1 MVEDK
6 KNTTK
11 KKTLSLKIGSSI
23 KSNPIQG
30 FESGATVVVERKRVR
45 KVVPTTNIQDLPETE
60 KKISSVISPSIKESI
75 EKVPEGET
83 KQLKKSGVILKR
95 LSKEEQKRLQEAK
108 NEADKKDVLK
118 EIGGI
123 INDQS
128 TKEVVDELEN
138 KAIVEDKSED
148 KIFEFKQPLIE
159 PNQTDDQQEKKKP
172 TTGFGRKNLRE
183 RKVTIVTAL
192 SGMDERTRSLAAY
205 KRSKQKTKRND
216 FSKENQQKIVREVN
230 ISDHVTVKDLAIK
243 MAEKS
248 GDVIKSLM
256 KMGMM
261 ATVNEIL
268 DADTAELLVTEFGHK
283 FKRDNVEE
291 LQKGL
296 ISHNDDAIKDS
307 ERPPIVTIM
316 GHVDHGK
323 TSLLDKLRNSNI
335 VSGESGG
342 ITQHIGAYQIE
353 HNNKKITFIDTPG
366 HAAFTEMRAR
376 GANVTDIIILIVAA
390 DDGVMPQTQEA
401 IAHAKSANVPIIVA
415 INKCDKPEANPKK
428 IKEQLLSEEIIVEEF
443 SGDVQCIE
451 ISAETGMNFDKLLE
465 SIVLQS
471 ELADLKANNKT
482 FAEGSVIEANID
494 KGRGVIANII
504 ITNGCLK
511 IGDIAVAGTEFGRVR
526 AILDDQGKNLKE
538 ALPSTPI
545 QMLGFGNAPL
555 AGDGFVIVDSEKK
568 ALDLI
573 EIRKEIFK
581 TNIQPKTIKSFDT
594 DSVFDFAGDSKEN
607 VEIVL
612 KSDTRGST
620 EAIVNQINK
629 IASNKININVIH
641 SGVGLINESDVAL
654 AEASNALLISFSTS
668 VTKEAKLKAKNSKIN
683 ISNFSIIY
691 ELITYVSDYATGQLK
706 PEIKENYLGKA
717 EILKVF
723 KVSKVGSV
731 AGCLVADGV
740 IQKGANAR
748 ILRDSTSIYEG
759 TVTTLMREKNEA
771 KEVNA
776 GTECGIGL
784 KEFNEYKEGDIIEVF
799 NIEEVSQAL

>member
-11 KKTLSLKIGSSI
+11 KKTLSLKLGSSV
-23 KSNPIQG
+23 KSNPIKS
-30 FESGATVVVERKRVR
+30 FESGSTVIVERKRLR
-45 KVVPTTNIQDLPETE
+45 KNVIASAEKIEPEKKQSSKLDEPEKKVETE
-60 KKISSVISPSIKESI
+60 VKE
-75 EKVPEGET
+75 V
-83 KQLKKSGVILKR
+83 KKSGKILKR
-95 LSKEEQKRLQEAK
+95 LSKEEQKKLQEAK
-108 NEADKKDVLK
+108 NAADKEDVLK

-123 INDQS
+123 VNGQPQESKEEKLKATEESQEEIIKVVEEKDNKPVTTFKETELNEDQ
-128 TKEVVDELEN
+128 KD
-138 KAIVEDKSED
+138 
-148 KIFEFKQPLIE
+148 
-159 PNQTDDQQEKKKP
+159 KKKP
-172 TTGFGRKNLRE
+172 SGGYGRKNLRE

-205 KRSKQKTKRND
+205 KRSKQKTKKNISNND
-216 FSKENQQKIVREVN
+216 PQQKIIREVN
-230 ISDHVTVKDLAIK
+230 IPEHVTVKELAIK

-261 ATVNEIL
+261 ATINETL
-268 DADTAELLVTEFGHK
+268 DADTAELIVTEFGHK
-283 FKRDNVEE
+283 FKRENVEE
-291 LQKGL
+291 LEKDL
-296 ISHNDDAIKDS
+296 ISHNDNAAKDS
-307 ERPPIVTIM
+307 IRPPIVTIM

-342 ITQHIGAYQIE
+342 ITQHIGAYQIK
-353 HNNKKITFIDTPG
+353 HNDKKITFIDTPG

-401 IAHAKSANVPIIVA
+401 ISHAKSANVPIIVA

-428 IKEQLLSEEIIVEEF
+428 IKEQLLSEEIIVEEL
-443 SGDVQCIE
+443 SGDVQCVE

-465 SIVLQS
+465 SIFLQS
-471 ELADLKANNKT
+471 ELADLKANNET
-482 FAEGSVIEANID
+482 YAEGSVIEANVD
-494 KGRGVIANII
+494 KGRGVISNII

-511 IGDIAVAGTEFGRVR
+511 VGDIAVAGSEYGRVR

-538 ALPSTPI
+538 ALPSSPI
-545 QMLGFGNAPL
+545 QMLGLGNAPL
-555 AGDGFVIVDSEKK
+555 AGDSFVIVDTEKK
-568 ALDLI
+568 ALELI
-573 EIRKEIFK
+573 NIRKEIYK
-581 TNIQPKTIKSFDT
+581 TKTQPKSVKTFDNET
-594 DSVFDFAGDSKEN
+594 AFNFASQSKEL

-629 IASNKININVIH
+629 ILSDKVNINVIH

-654 AEASNALLISFSTS
+654 AAASNALLVSFNTS
-668 VTKEAKLKAKNSKIN
+668 ATKEAKIKAKVNKTN
-683 ISNFSIIY
+683 IADFSIIY

-731 AGCLVADGV
+731 AGCMVTDGMV
-740 IQKGANAR
+740 EKGANAR
-748 ILRDSTSIYEG
+748 ILRDDNSIYEG
-759 TVTTLMREKNEA
+759 KIVTLMREKNEA
-771 KEVNA
+771 KEVNT

-799 NIEEVSQAL
+799 NVEEVSQTL

>member
-11 KKTLSLKIGSSI
+11 KKTLSLKLGSSV
-23 KSNPIQG
+23 KSNPIKS
-30 FESGATVVVERKRVR
+30 FESGSTVIVERKRLR
-45 KVVPTTNIQDLPETE
+45 KNVIASAEKIEPEKKQTPKLDEPEKKVETE
-60 KKISSVISPSIKESI
+60 VKE
-75 EKVPEGET
+75 V
-83 KQLKKSGVILKR
+83 KKSGKILKR
-95 LSKEEQKRLQEAK
+95 LSKEEQKKLQEAK
-108 NEADKKDVLK
+108 NAADKEDVLK

-123 INDQS
+123 VNEQPQESKEEQLKATEESQEEIIKVVEEKDNKPVTTFKETELNEDQ
-128 TKEVVDELEN
+128 KD
-138 KAIVEDKSED
+138 
-148 KIFEFKQPLIE
+148 
-159 PNQTDDQQEKKKP
+159 KKKP
-172 TTGFGRKNLRE
+172 SGGYGRKNLRE

-205 KRSKQKTKRND
+205 KRSKQKTKKNISNND
-216 FSKENQQKIVREVN
+216 PQQKIIREVN
-230 ISDHVTVKDLAIK
+230 IPEHVTVKELAIK

-261 ATVNEIL
+261 ATINETL
-268 DADTAELLVTEFGHK
+268 DADTAELIVTEFGHK
-283 FKRDNVEE
+283 FKRENVEE
-291 LQKGL
+291 LEKDL
-296 ISHNDDAIKDS
+296 ISHNDNAAKDS
-307 ERPPIVTIM
+307 IRPPIVTIM

-342 ITQHIGAYQIE
+342 ITQHIGAYQIK
-353 HNNKKITFIDTPG
+353 HNDKKITFIDTPG

-401 IAHAKSANVPIIVA
+401 ISHAKSANVPIIVA

-428 IKEQLLSEEIIVEEF
+428 IKEQLLSEEIIVEEL
-443 SGDVQCIE
+443 SGDVQCVE

-471 ELADLKANNKT
+471 ELADLKANNET
-482 FAEGSVIEANID
+482 YAEGSVIEANVD
-494 KGRGVIANII
+494 KGRGVISNII

-511 IGDIAVAGTEFGRVR
+511 VGDIAVAGSEYGRVR

-538 ALPSTPI
+538 ALPSSPI
-545 QMLGFGNAPL
+545 QMLGLGNAPL
-555 AGDGFVIVDSEKK
+555 AGDSFVIVDTEKK
-568 ALDLI
+568 ALELI
-573 EIRKEIFK
+573 NIRKEIYK
-581 TNIQPKTIKSFDT
+581 TKTQPKSVKTFDNET
-594 DSVFDFAGDSKEN
+594 AFNFASQSKEL

-629 IASNKININVIH
+629 ILSDKVNINVIH

-654 AEASNALLISFSTS
+654 AAASNALLVSFNTS
-668 VTKEAKLKAKNSKIN
+668 ATKEAKIKAKVNKTN
-683 ISNFSIIY
+683 IADFSIIY

-731 AGCLVADGV
+731 AGCMVTDGMV
-740 IQKGANAR
+740 EKGANAR
-748 ILRDSTSIYEG
+748 ILRDDNSIYEG
-759 TVTTLMREKNEA
+759 KIVTLMREKNEA
-771 KEVNA
+771 KEVNT

-799 NIEEVSQAL
+799 NVEEVSQTL

>member
-11 KKTLSLKIGSSI
+11 KKTLSLKLGSSV
-23 KSNPIQG
+23 KSNPIKS
-30 FESGATVVVERKRVR
+30 FESGSTVIVERKRLR
-45 KVVPTTNIQDLPETE
+45 KNVIAPAEKIEPEKKQSPKLDEPEKKVETE
-60 KKISSVISPSIKESI
+60 VKE
-75 EKVPEGET
+75 V
-83 KQLKKSGVILKR
+83 KKSGKILKR
-95 LSKEEQKRLQEAK
+95 LSKEEQKKLQEAK
-108 NEADKKDVLK
+108 NAADKEDVLK

-123 INDQS
+123 VNEQPQESKEEQLKATEESQEETIRVVEEKDNKPVTTFKETELNEDQI
-128 TKEVVDELEN
+128 D
-138 KAIVEDKSED
+138 
-148 KIFEFKQPLIE
+148 
-159 PNQTDDQQEKKKP
+159 KKKP
-172 TTGFGRKNLRE
+172 SGGYGRKNLRE

-205 KRSKQKTKRND
+205 KRSKQKTKKNISNND
-216 FSKENQQKIVREVN
+216 PQQKIIREVN
-230 ISDHVTVKDLAIK
+230 IPEHVTVKELAIK

-261 ATVNEIL
+261 ATINETL
-268 DADTAELLVTEFGHK
+268 DADTAELIVTEFGHK
-283 FKRDNVEE
+283 FKRENVEE
-291 LQKGL
+291 LEKDL
-296 ISHNDDAIKDS
+296 ISHNDNAAKDS
-307 ERPPIVTIM
+307 TRPPIVTIM

-342 ITQHIGAYQIE
+342 ITQHIGAYQIK
-353 HNNKKITFIDTPG
+353 HNDKKITFIDTPG

-401 IAHAKSANVPIIVA
+401 ISHAKSANVPIIVA

-428 IKEQLLSEEIIVEEF
+428 IKEQLLSEEIIVEEL
-443 SGDVQCIE
+443 SGDVQCVE

-471 ELADLKANNKT
+471 ELADLKANNET
-482 FAEGSVIEANID
+482 YAEGSVIEANVD
-494 KGRGVIANII
+494 KGRGVISNII

-511 IGDIAVAGTEFGRVR
+511 VGDIAVAGSEYGRVR
-526 AILDDQGKNLKE
+526 AILDDHGKNLKE
-538 ALPSTPI
+538 ALPSSPI
-545 QMLGFGNAPL
+545 QMLGLGNAPL
-555 AGDGFVIVDSEKK
+555 AGDSFVIVDTEKK
-568 ALDLI
+568 ALELI
-573 EIRKEIFK
+573 NIRKEIYK
-581 TNIQPKTIKSFDT
+581 TKTQPKSVKTFDNET
-594 DSVFDFAGDSKEN
+594 AFNFASQSKEL

-629 IASNKININVIH
+629 ILSDKVNINVIH

-654 AEASNALLISFSTS
+654 AAASNALLVSFNTS
-668 VTKEAKLKAKNSKIN
+668 ATKEAKIKAKVNKTN
-683 ISNFSIIY
+683 IADFSIIY

-731 AGCLVADGV
+731 AGCMVTDGMV
-740 IQKGANAR
+740 EKGANAR
-748 ILRDSTSIYEG
+748 ILRDDNSIYEG
-759 TVTTLMREKNEA
+759 KIVTLMREKNEA
-771 KEVNA
+771 KEVNT

-799 NIEEVSQAL
+799 NVEEVSQTL

>member
-1 MVEDK
+1 
-6 KNTTK
+6 
-11 KKTLSLKIGSSI
+11 
-23 KSNPIQG
+23 
-30 FESGATVVVERKRVR
+30 
-45 KVVPTTNIQDLPETE
+45 
-60 KKISSVISPSIKESI
+60 
-75 EKVPEGET
+75 
-83 KQLKKSGVILKR
+83 
-95 LSKEEQKRLQEAK
+95 
-108 NEADKKDVLK
+108 LK

-123 INDQS
+123 VNEQPQESKEEQLKATEESQEEIIKVVEEKDNKPVTTFKETELNEDQ
-128 TKEVVDELEN
+128 KD
-138 KAIVEDKSED
+138 
-148 KIFEFKQPLIE
+148 
-159 PNQTDDQQEKKKP
+159 KKKP
-172 TTGFGRKNLRE
+172 SGGYGRKNLRE

-205 KRSKQKTKRND
+205 KRSKQKTKKNISNND
-216 FSKENQQKIVREVN
+216 PQQKIIREVN
-230 ISDHVTVKDLAIK
+230 IPEHVTVKELAIK

-261 ATVNEIL
+261 ATINETL
-268 DADTAELLVTEFGHK
+268 DADTAELIVTEFGHK
-283 FKRDNVEE
+283 FKRENVEE
-291 LQKGL
+291 LEKDL
-296 ISHNDDAIKDS
+296 ISHNDNAAKDS
-307 ERPPIVTIM
+307 IRPPIVTIM

-342 ITQHIGAYQIE
+342 ITQHIGAYQIK
-353 HNNKKITFIDTPG
+353 HNDKKITFIDTPG

-401 IAHAKSANVPIIVA
+401 ISHAKSANVPIIVA

-428 IKEQLLSEEIIVEEF
+428 IKEQLLSEEIIVEEL
-443 SGDVQCIE
+443 SGDVQCVE

-471 ELADLKANNKT
+471 ELADLKANNET
-482 FAEGSVIEANID
+482 YAEGSVIEANVD
-494 KGRGVIANII
+494 KGRGVISNII

-511 IGDIAVAGTEFGRVR
+511 VGDIAVAGSEYGRVR

-538 ALPSTPI
+538 ALPSSPI
-545 QMLGFGNAPL
+545 QMLGLGNAPL
-555 AGDGFVIVDSEKK
+555 AGDSFVIVDTEKK
-568 ALDLI
+568 ALELI
-573 EIRKEIFK
+573 NIRKEIYK
-581 TNIQPKTIKSFDT
+581 TKTQPKSVKTFDNET
-594 DSVFDFAGDSKEN
+594 AFNFASQSKEL

-629 IASNKININVIH
+629 ILSDKVNINVIH

-654 AEASNALLISFSTS
+654 AAASNALLVSFNTS
-668 VTKEAKLKAKNSKIN
+668 ATKEAKIKAKVNKTN
-683 ISNFSIIY
+683 IADFSIIY

-731 AGCLVADGV
+731 AGCMVKDGMV
-740 IQKGANAR
+740 EKGANAR
-748 ILRDSTSIYEG
+748 ILRDDNSIYEG
-759 TVTTLMREKNEA
+759 KIVTLMREKNEA
-771 KEVNA
+771 KEVNT

-799 NIEEVSQAL
+799 NVEEVSQTL

>member
-11 KKTLSLKIGSSI
+11 KKTLSLKLGSSV
-23 KSNPIQG
+23 KSNPIKS
-30 FESGATVVVERKRVR
+30 FESGSTVIVERKRLR
-45 KVVPTTNIQDLPETE
+45 KNVIASAEKIEPEKKQSPKLDEPEKKVETE
-60 KKISSVISPSIKESI
+60 VKE
-75 EKVPEGET
+75 V
-83 KQLKKSGVILKR
+83 KKSGKILKR
-95 LSKEEQKRLQEAK
+95 LSKEEQKKLQEAK
-108 NEADKKDVLK
+108 NAADKEDVLK

-123 INDQS
+123 VNEQPQESKEEQLKATEESLEEIIKVVEEKDNKPVTTFKETELNEDQ
-128 TKEVVDELEN
+128 KD
-138 KAIVEDKSED
+138 
-148 KIFEFKQPLIE
+148 
-159 PNQTDDQQEKKKP
+159 KKKP
-172 TTGFGRKNLRE
+172 SGGYGRKNLRE

-205 KRSKQKTKRND
+205 KRSKQKTKKNISNND
-216 FSKENQQKIVREVN
+216 PQQKIIREVN
-230 ISDHVTVKDLAIK
+230 IPEHVTVKELAIK

-261 ATVNEIL
+261 ATINETL
-268 DADTAELLVTEFGHK
+268 DADTAELIVTEFGHK
-283 FKRDNVEE
+283 FKRENVEE
-291 LQKGL
+291 LEKDL
-296 ISHNDDAIKDS
+296 ISHNDNVAKDS
-307 ERPPIVTIM
+307 IRPPIVTIM

-342 ITQHIGAYQIE
+342 ITQHIGAYQIK
-353 HNNKKITFIDTPG
+353 HNDKKITFIDTPG

-401 IAHAKSANVPIIVA
+401 ISHAKSANVPIIVA

-428 IKEQLLSEEIIVEEF
+428 IKEQLLSEEIIVEEL
-443 SGDVQCIE
+443 SGDVQCVE

-471 ELADLKANNKT
+471 ELADLKANNET
-482 FAEGSVIEANID
+482 YAEGSVIEANVD
-494 KGRGVIANII
+494 KGRGVISNII

-511 IGDIAVAGTEFGRVR
+511 VGDIAVAGSEYGRVR

-538 ALPSTPI
+538 ALPSSPI
-545 QMLGFGNAPL
+545 QMLGLGNAPL
-555 AGDGFVIVDSEKK
+555 AGDSFVIVDTEKK
-568 ALDLI
+568 ALELI
-573 EIRKEIFK
+573 NIRKEIYK
-581 TNIQPKTIKSFDT
+581 TKTQPKSVKTFDNET
-594 DSVFDFAGDSKEN
+594 AFNFASQSKEL

-629 IASNKININVIH
+629 ILSDKVNINVIH

-654 AEASNALLISFSTS
+654 AAASNALLVSFNTS
-668 VTKEAKLKAKNSKIN
+668 ATKEAKIKAKVNKTN
-683 ISNFSIIY
+683 IADFSIIY

-731 AGCLVADGV
+731 AGCMVTDGM
-740 IQKGANAR
+740 IEKGANAR
-748 ILRDSTSIYEG
+748 ILRDDNSIYEG
-759 TVTTLMREKNEA
+759 KIVTLMREKNEA
-771 KEVNA
+771 KEVNT

-784 KEFNEYKEGDIIEVF
+784 KEFNEYNEGDIIEVF
-799 NIEEVSQAL
+799 NVEEVSQTL

>member
-11 KKTLSLKIGSSI
+11 KKTLSLKLGSSV
-23 KSNPIQG
+23 KSNPIKS
-30 FESGATVVVERKRVR
+30 FESGSTVIVERKRLR
-45 KVVPTTNIQDLPETE
+45 KNVIASAEKTEPEKKQSPKLDEPEKKVETE
-60 KKISSVISPSIKESI
+60 VKE
-75 EKVPEGET
+75 V
-83 KQLKKSGVILKR
+83 KKSGKILKR
-95 LSKEEQKRLQEAK
+95 LSKEEQKKLQEAK
-108 NEADKKDVLK
+108 NAADKEDVLK

-123 INDQS
+123 VNEQPQESKEEQLNATEESQEEIIKVVEEKDNKPVTTFKETELNEDQ
-128 TKEVVDELEN
+128 KD
-138 KAIVEDKSED
+138 
-148 KIFEFKQPLIE
+148 
-159 PNQTDDQQEKKKP
+159 KKKP
-172 TTGFGRKNLRE
+172 SGGYGRKNLRE

-205 KRSKQKTKRND
+205 KRSKQKTKKNISNND
-216 FSKENQQKIVREVN
+216 PQQKIIREVN
-230 ISDHVTVKDLAIK
+230 IPEHVTVKELAIK

-261 ATVNEIL
+261 ATINETL
-268 DADTAELLVTEFGHK
+268 DADTAELIVTEFGHK
-283 FKRDNVEE
+283 FKRENVEE
-291 LQKGL
+291 LEKEL
-296 ISHNDDAIKDS
+296 ISHNDSAAKDS
-307 ERPPIVTIM
+307 TRPPIVTIM

-342 ITQHIGAYQIE
+342 ITQHIGAYQIK
-353 HNNKKITFIDTPG
+353 HNDKKITFIDTPG

-401 IAHAKSANVPIIVA
+401 ISHAKSANVPIIVA

-428 IKEQLLSEEIIVEEF
+428 IKEQLLSEEIIVEEL
-443 SGDVQCIE
+443 SGDVQCVE

-471 ELADLKANNKT
+471 ELADLKANNET
-482 FAEGSVIEANID
+482 YAEGSVIEANVD
-494 KGRGVIANII
+494 KGRGVISNII

-511 IGDIAVAGTEFGRVR
+511 VGDIAVAGSEYGRVR

-538 ALPSTPI
+538 ALPSSPI
-545 QMLGFGNAPL
+545 QMLGLGNAPL
-555 AGDGFVIVDSEKK
+555 AGDSFVIVDTEKK
-568 ALDLI
+568 ALELI
-573 EIRKEIFK
+573 NIRKEIHK
-581 TNIQPKTIKSFDT
+581 TKTQPKSVKTFDNET
-594 DSVFDFAGDSKEN
+594 AFNFANQSKEL

-629 IASNKININVIH
+629 ILSDKVNINVIH

-654 AEASNALLISFSTS
+654 AAASNALLVSFNTS
-668 VTKEAKLKAKNSKIN
+668 ATKEAKIKAKVNKTN
-683 ISNFSIIY
+683 IADFSIIY

-731 AGCLVADGV
+731 AGCMVTDGMV
-740 IQKGANAR
+740 EKGANAR
-748 ILRDSTSIYEG
+748 ILRDDNSIYEG
-759 TVTTLMREKNEA
+759 KIVTLMREKNEA
-771 KEVNA
+771 KEVNT

-799 NIEEVSQAL
+799 NVEEVSQTL

>member
-1 MVEDK
+1 MNED
-6 KNTTK
+6 
-11 KKTLSLKIGSSI
+11 
-23 KSNPIQG
+23 
-30 FESGATVVVERKRVR
+30 
-45 KVVPTTNIQDLPETE
+45 
-60 KKISSVISPSIKESI
+60 
-75 EKVPEGET
+75 
-83 KQLKKSGVILKR
+83 
-95 LSKEEQKRLQEAK
+95 QK
-108 NEADKKDVLK
+108 D
-118 EIGGI
+118 
-123 INDQS
+123 
-128 TKEVVDELEN
+128 
-138 KAIVEDKSED
+138 
-148 KIFEFKQPLIE
+148 
-159 PNQTDDQQEKKKP
+159 KKKP
-172 TTGFGRKNLRE
+172 SSGYGRKNLRE

-205 KRSKQKTKRND
+205 KRSKQKTKKNISNND
-216 FSKENQQKIVREVN
+216 PQQKIIREVN
-230 ISDHVTVKDLAIK
+230 IPEHVTVKELAIK

-261 ATVNEIL
+261 ATINETL
-268 DADTAELLVTEFGHK
+268 DADTAELIVTEFGHK
-283 FKRDNVEE
+283 FKRENVEDLE
-291 LQKGL
+291 KDL
-296 ISHNDDAIKDS
+296 ISHNDNAAKDS
-307 ERPPIVTIM
+307 IRPPIVTIM

-342 ITQHIGAYQIE
+342 ITQHIGAYQIK
-353 HNNKKITFIDTPG
+353 HNDKKITFIDTPG

-401 IAHAKSANVPIIVA
+401 ISHAKSANVPIIVA

-428 IKEQLLSEEIIVEEF
+428 IKEQLLSEEIIVEEL
-443 SGDVQCIE
+443 SGDVQCVE

-471 ELADLKANNKT
+471 ELADLKANNET
-482 FAEGSVIEANID
+482 YAEGSVIEANVD
-494 KGRGVIANII
+494 KGRGVISNII

-511 IGDIAVAGTEFGRVR
+511 VGDIAVAGSEYGRVR
-526 AILDDQGKNLKE
+526 AILDDHGKNLKE
-538 ALPSTPI
+538 ALPSSPI
-545 QMLGFGNAPL
+545 QMLGLGNAPL
-555 AGDGFVIVDSEKK
+555 AGDSFVIVDTEKK
-568 ALDLI
+568 ALELI
-573 EIRKEIFK
+573 NIRKEIYK
-581 TNIQPKTIKSFDT
+581 TKTQPKSVKTFDNET
-594 DSVFDFAGDSKEN
+594 AFNFASQSKEL

-629 IASNKININVIH
+629 ILSDKVNINVIH

-654 AEASNALLISFSTS
+654 AAASNALLVSFNTS
-668 VTKEAKLKAKNSKIN
+668 ATKEAKIKAKVNKTN
-683 ISNFSIIY
+683 IADFSIIY

-731 AGCLVADGV
+731 AGCMVMDGMV
-740 IQKGANAR
+740 EKGANAR
-748 ILRDSTSIYEG
+748 ILRDDDSIYEG
-759 TVTTLMREKNEA
+759 KIVTLMREKNEA
-771 KEVNA
+771 KEVNT

-799 NIEEVSQAL
+799 NVEEVSQTL

>member
-11 KKTLSLKIGSSI
+11 KKTLSLKLGSSV
-23 KSNPIQG
+23 KSNPIKS
-30 FESGATVVVERKRVR
+30 FESGSTVIVERKRLR
-45 KVVPTTNIQDLPETE
+45 KNVIASAEKIEPEKKQSLKLDEPEKKVETE
-60 KKISSVISPSIKESI
+60 VQEVKKPGK
-75 EKVPEGET
+75 
-83 KQLKKSGVILKR
+83 ILKR
-95 LSKEEQKRLQEAK
+95 LSKEEQKKLQEAK
-108 NEADKKDVLK
+108 NAADKEDVLK

-123 INDQS
+123 VNEQPQE
-128 TKEVVDELEN
+128 TKEEQLKATEESQEETIRVVEEKNNKPVITFKETELN
-138 KAIVEDKSED
+138 EDQKD
-148 KIFEFKQPLIE
+148 
-159 PNQTDDQQEKKKP
+159 KKKP
-172 TTGFGRKNLRE
+172 SGGYGRKNLRE

-205 KRSKQKTKRND
+205 KRSKQKTKKNISNND
-216 FSKENQQKIVREVN
+216 PQQKIIREVN
-230 ISDHVTVKDLAIK
+230 IPEHVTVKELAIK

-261 ATVNEIL
+261 ATINETL
-268 DADTAELLVTEFGHK
+268 DADTAELIVTEFGHK
-283 FKRDNVEE
+283 FKRENVEE
-291 LQKGL
+291 LEKDL
-296 ISHNDDAIKDS
+296 ISHNDNAAKDS
-307 ERPPIVTIM
+307 IRPPIVTIM

-342 ITQHIGAYQIE
+342 ITQHIGAYQIK
-353 HNNKKITFIDTPG
+353 HNDKKITFIDTPG

-401 IAHAKSANVPIIVA
+401 ISHAKSANVPIIVA

-428 IKEQLLSEEIIVEEF
+428 IKEQLLSEEIIVEEL
-443 SGDVQCIE
+443 SGDVQCVE

-471 ELADLKANNKT
+471 ELADLKANNET
-482 FAEGSVIEANID
+482 YAEGSVIEANVD
-494 KGRGVIANII
+494 KGRGVISNII

-511 IGDIAVAGTEFGRVR
+511 VGDIAVAGSEYGRVR

-538 ALPSTPI
+538 ALPSSPI
-545 QMLGFGNAPL
+545 QMLGLGNAPL
-555 AGDGFVIVDSEKK
+555 AGDSFVIVDTEKK
-568 ALDLI
+568 ALELI
-573 EIRKEIFK
+573 NIRKEIYK
-581 TNIQPKTIKSFDT
+581 TKTQPKSVKTFDNET
-594 DSVFDFAGDSKEN
+594 AFNFASQSKEL

-629 IASNKININVIH
+629 ILSDKVNINVIH

-654 AEASNALLISFSTS
+654 AAASNALLVSFNTS
-668 VTKEAKLKAKNSKIN
+668 ATKEAKIKAKVNKTN
-683 ISNFSIIY
+683 IADFSIIY

-731 AGCLVADGV
+731 AGCMVTDGMV
-740 IQKGANAR
+740 EKGANAR
-748 ILRDSTSIYEG
+748 ILRDDNSIYEG
-759 TVTTLMREKNEA
+759 KIVTLMREKNEA
-771 KEVNA
+771 KEVNT

-799 NIEEVSQAL
+799 NVEEVSQTL

>member
-11 KKTLSLKIGSSI
+11 KKTLSLKLGSSV
-23 KSNPIQG
+23 KSNPIKS
-30 FESGATVVVERKRVR
+30 FESGSTVIVERKRLR
-45 KVVPTTNIQDLPETE
+45 KNVIASTEKIEPEKKQSPKLDEPEKKVETE
-60 KKISSVISPSIKESI
+60 VKE
-75 EKVPEGET
+75 V
-83 KQLKKSGVILKR
+83 KKSGKILKR
-95 LSKEEQKRLQEAK
+95 LSKEEQKKLQEAK
-108 NEADKKDVLK
+108 NAADKEDVLK

-123 INDQS
+123 VNEQPQESKEEKLKATEESQEEIIKVVEEKDNKPVTTFKETELNEDQ
-128 TKEVVDELEN
+128 KD
-138 KAIVEDKSED
+138 
-148 KIFEFKQPLIE
+148 
-159 PNQTDDQQEKKKP
+159 KKKP
-172 TTGFGRKNLRE
+172 SGGYGRKNLRE

-205 KRSKQKTKRND
+205 KRSKQKTKKNISNND
-216 FSKENQQKIVREVN
+216 PQQKIIREVN
-230 ISDHVTVKDLAIK
+230 IPEHVTVKELAIK

-261 ATVNEIL
+261 ATINETL
-268 DADTAELLVTEFGHK
+268 DADTAELIVTEFGHK
-283 FKRDNVEE
+283 FKRENVEE
-291 LQKGL
+291 LEKDL
-296 ISHNDDAIKDS
+296 ISHNDNAAKDS
-307 ERPPIVTIM
+307 TRPPIVTIM

-342 ITQHIGAYQIE
+342 ITQHIGAYQIK
-353 HNNKKITFIDTPG
+353 HNDKKITFIDTPG

-401 IAHAKSANVPIIVA
+401 ISHAKSANVPIIVA

-428 IKEQLLSEEIIVEEF
+428 IKEQLLSEKIIVEEF
-443 SGDVQCIE
+443 SGDVQCVE

-471 ELADLKANNKT
+471 ELADLKANNET
-482 FAEGSVIEANID
+482 YAEGSVIEANVD
-494 KGRGVIANII
+494 KGRGVISNII

-511 IGDIAVAGTEFGRVR
+511 VGDIAVAGSEYGRVR

-538 ALPSTPI
+538 ALPSSPI
-545 QMLGFGNAPL
+545 QMLGLGNAPL
-555 AGDGFVIVDSEKK
+555 AGDSFVIVDTEKK
-568 ALDLI
+568 ALELI
-573 EIRKEIFK
+573 NIRKEIYK
-581 TNIQPKTIKSFDT
+581 TKTQPKSVKTFDNET
-594 DSVFDFAGDSKEN
+594 AFNFASQSKEL

-629 IASNKININVIH
+629 ILSDKVNINVIH

-654 AEASNALLISFSTS
+654 AAASNALLVSFNTS
-668 VTKEAKLKAKNSKIN
+668 ATKEAKIKAKVNKTN
-683 ISNFSIIY
+683 IADFSIIY

-731 AGCLVADGV
+731 AGCMVTDGMV
-740 IQKGANAR
+740 EKGANAR
-748 ILRDSTSIYEG
+748 ILRDDNSIYEG
-759 TVTTLMREKNEA
+759 KIVTLMREKNEA
-771 KEVNA
+771 KEVNI

-799 NIEEVSQAL
+799 NVEEVSQTL